1 MQAMNPP
8 RRPEYI
14 LVKTSG
20 KAHEPVFTV
29 RVRVEGVGEAES
41 SARTRKEAEAAAA
54 AILLENM
61 V

>member
-1 MQAMNPP
+1 
-8 RRPEYI
+8 
-14 LVKTSG
+14 VSTSG

-29 RVRVEGVGEAES
+29 RVKVDGVGEAVS

-54 AILLENM
+54 SNLLENM